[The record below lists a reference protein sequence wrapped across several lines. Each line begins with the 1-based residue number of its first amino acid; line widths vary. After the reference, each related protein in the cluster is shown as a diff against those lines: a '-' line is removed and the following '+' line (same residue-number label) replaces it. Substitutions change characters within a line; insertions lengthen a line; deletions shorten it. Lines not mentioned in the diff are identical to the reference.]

1 MGCGVMGTNARTT
14 FDVNLKMYFIT
25 DLQGSFN
32 MDLMDDAFIGR
43 TLGISDRSIAPFKFQ
58 GSGVA
63 DLASPLSIKRC
74 AVDEK
79 RTLTRQT

>member
-1 MGCGVMGTNARTT
+1 
-14 FDVNLKMYFIT
+14 
-25 DLQGSFN
+25 

-43 TLGISDRSIAPFKFQ
+43 TLGIGDGSIPPFKFQ
-58 GSGVA
+58 GSGIA

-79 RTLTRQT
+79 RTLARQT